1 MACFL
6 DSGIKGFDCL
16 LGSLH
21 FPNLCIASND
31 RGESNAMKYFLRFF
45 SASFIKWDHRAGIRC
60 HCPSPS
66 RPGAK
71 IVFPFGVPE
80 SEVNTNARRNF
91 YACSRL
97 PFLPLPF
104 LYFLE
109 WQDNATSFC
118 ATKLVWCTEALQD
131 LNLVKNSESVITQ
144 IIIPTGTRK
153 AKQTSGNLVSGWRTP
168 LSGELECFQIHSP
181 PYGKRW
187 RLYI

>member
-1 MACFL
+1 MGGVQTHKRMVASLEKQIAVQEKKLEQVSCLLSPKMKNQNSPYCLHSFLQRTFEECRFSSKQFLRGLLRSFFHMACFL

-31 RGESNAMKYFLRFF
+31 RGESNAMKHFLRFF
-45 SASFIKWDHRAGIRC
+45 SASFIKWDHSAEIRC

-91 YACSRL
+91 YACSHL

-109 WQDNATSFC
+109 
-118 ATKLVWCTEALQD
+118 
-131 LNLVKNSESVITQ
+131 
-144 IIIPTGTRK
+144 
-153 AKQTSGNLVSGWRTP
+153 
-168 LSGELECFQIHSP
+168 
-181 PYGKRW
+181 
-187 RLYI
+187 